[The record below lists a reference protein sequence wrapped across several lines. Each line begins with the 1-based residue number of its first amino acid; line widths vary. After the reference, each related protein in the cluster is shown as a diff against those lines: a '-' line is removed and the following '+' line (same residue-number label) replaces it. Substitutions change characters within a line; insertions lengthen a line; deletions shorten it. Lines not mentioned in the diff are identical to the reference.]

1 MEQRRKKVP
10 HGRCRYQQLLRFQE
24 IEGNGEVLKLKDL
37 ACELNGMGG
46 TAGVKELCPCIGSVK
61 QGHVAL
67 IDLDTPSEEVELERE
82 LARKTGLDGLVFE
95 ILYNARSLEKAA
107 EEFPKAK
114 LSALEKKVLSE
125 MSGEELVNA
134 PWRRTRS

>member
-1 MEQRRKKVP
+1 M
-10 HGRCRYQQLLRFQE
+10 CSLCLQE

-37 ACELNGMGG
+37 AGELNGMGG
-46 TAGVKELCPCIGSVK
+46 AAGVEELRPCIGSVK
-61 QGHVAL
+61 QGHVPL

-114 LSALEKKVLSE
+114 LSSLEKKVLSE
-125 MSGEELVNA
+125 MTGEELVNA
-134 PWRRTRS
+134 PWHRI

>member
-1 MEQRRKKVP
+1 
-10 HGRCRYQQLLRFQE
+10 
-24 IEGNGEVLKLKDL
+24 
-37 ACELNGMGG
+37 MGG

-95 ILYNARSLEKAA
+95 ILYNARPLEKAA